1 MTIYIPEPLT
11 ILLVVLS
18 FLIGFLYRKYNDK
31 QDIAE
36 AYDEGFEKG
45 AYSVIDAVEKHT
57 GKEFSIEWSD
67 DKRD

>member
-1 MTIYIPEPLT
+1 LTIYIPEPLT

-31 QDIAE
+31 EDIAE
-36 AYDEGFEKG
+36 AYEEGFEKG
-45 AYSVIDAVEKHT
+45 AYSVIEAVEQHT

-67 DKRD
+67 NKRK